1 MFLFAGHDTTS
12 SALCF
17 AYNRLHNNPDSLAR
31 LRAEHDAVFGPDPST
46 AASQIAA
53 TPTLL
58 NQLPYTTAV
67 IKETLRLDAFV
78 SSVRQ
83 GHPDFFLTHPETR
96 KVYPTDGFMLISS
109 GYLLHQRWLARE
121 GDPLWPVKD
130 GWRPFKL
137 GPRACIGQELALTE
151 LRMILAMAVRD
162 LKTTPQ
168 YAEGAVSFNGDVT
181 YQADLRDEVIPHP
194 RDDKLAADTP

>member
-109 GYLLHQRWLARE
+109 GYLLHRSPVSGPTTTRSGQSAGLRARVTRC
-121 GDPLWPVKD
+121 GPSRTAGGPLNWARV
-130 GWRPFKL
+130 L
-137 GPRACIGQELALTE
+137 
-151 LRMILAMAVRD
+151 V
-162 LKTTPQ
+162 
-168 YAEGAVSFNGDVT
+168 
-181 YQADLRDEVIPHP
+181 
-194 RDDKLAADTP
+194 